1 MIWTVVCPRT
11 SPKVF
16 DIVRPQSRNH
26 GLVNNIVKTSLCQR
40 NAFGNIVL
48 AHNGTFGTMQVG
60 ALPNGITDQLHQID
74 IALSGLSGSRQKIVL
89 YGQTSRDKAIAHRE
103 RYLHLFA
110 FQGNRSMVNHR
121 LSYYRGLY
129 RIISNCISVYKLIAK
144 VSIFRNLS

>member
-103 RYLHLFA
+103 RYLHMFA
-110 FQGNRSMVNHR
+110 FLRNRLMVNHR
-121 LSYYRGLY
+121 LSYYHGLY
-129 RIISNCISVYKLIAK
+129 RIISSYISLYKLIAE
-144 VSIFRNLS
+144 VSSFRNLS